1 MLPSNAFIEYSKNPD
16 VQKTVCKYRNSLRS
30 VTCGGLISSIQ
41 MKSEQNINWLVH
53 DHRKYDDA
61 LDECEMAA
69 DAGEWK
75 NAKRLFTDFVT
86 DLKLHM
92 QMEDEV
98 LYPLFTEEN
107 GDPDGAIT
115 LLSEEHDYLA
125 RLVHDLA
132 YIIKANDF
140 DHFLDSLEPLHKAM
154 NQHNKHEEEVFMNV
168 ANQSILMRR
177 DEIMERL
184 RAVQNKQGGRS
195 WDF

>member
-1 MLPSNAFIEYSKNPD
+1 M
-16 VQKTVCKYRNSLRS
+16 
-30 VTCGGLISSIQ
+30 
-41 MKSEQNINWLVH
+41 VH
-53 DHRKYDDA
+53 DHDKYDAA
-61 LDECEMAA
+61 LDECETAA
-69 DAGEWK
+69 DVGEWK
-75 NAKRLFTDFVT
+75 NAKRLFQDFVT

-98 LYPLFTEEN
+98 LYPLFIEEN
-107 GDPDGAIT
+107 GDPEGLIT
-115 LLSEEHDYLA
+115 HLSEEHDYLA
-125 RLVHDLA
+125 RLVHDLS

-154 NQHNKHEEEVFMNV
+154 NQHNEHEERVFLNM

-184 RAVQNKQGGRS
+184 HAVQNNQGSRS

>member
-1 MLPSNAFIEYSKNPD
+1 MN
-16 VQKTVCKYRNSLRS
+16 
-30 VTCGGLISSIQ
+30 
-41 MKSEQNINWLVH
+41 SEQQINWLVH

-75 NAKRLFTDFVT
+75 NAKRLFNDFAT

-92 QMEDEV
+92 QMEDDV
-98 LYPLFTEEN
+98 LYPLFIEDN

-115 LLSEEHDYLA
+115 DLSEEHDYLV
-125 RLVHDLA
+125 RLVNDLA

-154 NQHNKHEEEVFMNV
+154 NQHNKHEEEVFMNM

-177 DEIMERL
+177 DEILERL
-184 RAVQNKQGGRS
+184 HAVQTQHGGRS

>member
-1 MLPSNAFIEYSKNPD
+1 MNNTS
-16 VQKTVCKYRNSLRS
+16 
-30 VTCGGLISSIQ
+30 
-41 MKSEQNINWLVH
+41 NWLVH
-53 DHRKYDDA
+53 DHHKYDAA

-69 DAGEWK
+69 DVGEWK
-75 NAKRLFTDFVT
+75 NAKRLFLDFVT

-98 LYPLFTEEN
+98 LYPLFVEEN
-107 GDPDGAIT
+107 GDPDGVIT
-115 LLSEEHDYLA
+115 HLSDEHDYLV
-125 RLVHDLA
+125 RLVHDLT

-154 NQHNKHEEEVFMNV
+154 KRHNKHEEKVFLDM

-177 DEIMERL
+177 DEIIERL
-184 RAVQNKQGGRS
+184 KAVQNKQGERI